1 MKVTPTFTVILGG
14 RTLKA
19 GEPAEVSAKE
29 AEALKEVGIKVGK
42 EQAKKP
48 EEII

>member
-1 MKVTPTFTVILGG
+1 MKVTPSFTVFLGS
-14 RTLKA
+14 RLLKA
-19 GEPAEVSAKE
+19 GEAAEVSAKE